1 MKPTRKGSEFGV
13 WPESLLDWPTARSQG
28 LENAIILQKERILIP
43 GSEESYYLVEFIRDG
58 RAEKFIEDLA
68 ERKISLDDFFDLYDT
83 WNLMKSEE
91 KEAVSR
97 RLVEEEKK

>member
-28 LENAIILQKERILIP
+28 LENAIILQKELIP
-43 GSEESYYLVEFIRDG
+43 IPGIQESFYLVEFMRDG
-58 RAEKFIEDLA
+58 RAEKFIEGLA

-83 WNLMKSEE
+83 WNLMKFEE
-91 KEAVSR
+91 KEAVLR
-97 RLVEEEKK
+97 RLAEEEKK

>member
-1 MKPTRKGSEFGV
+1 MAWKTQLFFRKNLYLS
-13 WPESLLDWPTARSQG
+13 
-28 LENAIILQKERILIP
+28 P

-58 RAEKFIEDLA
+58 RAEKFIEGLA

-91 KEAVSR
+91 KEAVLR
-97 RLVEEEKK
+97 RLAEDEKK

>member
-13 WPESLLDWPTARSQG
+13 WSESLLDWPTARSQG
-28 LENAIILQKERILIP
+28 LENAVILQKELILIP

-58 RAEKFIEDLA
+58 RAEKFIEGLA

-83 WNLMKSEE
+83 WNLMKCEE
-91 KEAVSR
+91 KEAVLR
-97 RLVEEEKK
+97 RLAEEEKK